1 MLNWLKSE
9 KVDHPLGSAK
19 ELKRVL
25 DALPAKD
32 PLKTLEDATYWL
44 GSINET
50 FVFKI
55 DQRFNV
61 IDSLDVGTRKAQ
73 ERVRLSYIA
82 LPEHEHL
89 QEKRIWIVATDFW
102 NALSEAYVTCVKQVR
117 DAGGRG
123 GELDSRVALLGARAT
138 YAMRHQMHWVLLR
151 YGVLRTDFWADMGL
165 AARMVEAEGA
175 ADKRVPLYADLPQ
188 PCSQRDELLRAMMF
202 WAASPSGLS
211 PMEQDITERLVV
223 HLTPKF
229 RMDVQPWESCDYCFD
244 LDASR
249 PPLRFVAGAALG
261 AATRYFDGGGA
272 LQTLQAL
279 AAQVNGAHTLPPGVD
294 WGPAVDGPMLARVLK
309 HVGTNWAKEM
319 PARASPRRRTA
330 IRLLVTHGYQS
341 VLGAIEPAVS
351 EGLDFSQ
358 TLAHDSWIA
367 EDASNGGYGV
377 VVPAGKGEWLRV
389 GVLVALRTETD
400 SSWDIGIIRR
410 VKGDEHRQHRIGIQ
424 LISKTAIPVYL
435 RRAGSAALAAKWQS
449 AILLGARAS
458 RSGSLHIVARR
469 DLLGGREPL
478 EAMYGNPATTVTL
491 ERSGVIE
498 TGQDFDWLRYK
509 LLDPLT

>member
-9 KVDHPLGSAK
+9 KVDHPLSSAR

-44 GSINET
+44 SSINET
-50 FVFKI
+50 TAFKV
-55 DQRFNV
+55 DQRFKL
-61 IDSLDVGTRKAQ
+61 IDSLDVATRKAQ
-73 ERVRLSYIA
+73 ERVRLTYVA
-82 LPEHEHL
+82 LPEHEHV
-89 QEKRIWIVATDFW
+89 QEKRLWKVATDFW
-102 NALSEAYVTCVKQVR
+102 NALSDAYVTCVKQVR
-117 DAGGRG
+117 EAGGRG
-123 GELDSRVALLGARAT
+123 GDFGSRVPLLAARAT
-138 YAMRHQMHWVLLR
+138 YALRHQMHWVLVR
-151 YGVLRTDFWADMGL
+151 YGVLRADFWDDMAA
-165 AARMVEAEGA
+165 AARIAE
-175 ADKRVPLYADLPQ
+175 ADKVADKLEPLYEDLPQ
-188 PCSQRDELLRAMMF
+188 PSSQRYELLRAMMF

-211 PMEQDITERLVV
+211 PVEQDIAERLVV
-223 HLTPKF
+223 QLTPKF
-229 RMDVQPWESCDYCFD
+229 RIGDQPWEGCDYCFD

-249 PPLRFVAGAALG
+249 PPLRFVAGAASG

-272 LQTLQAL
+272 WQTVQAL
-279 AAQVNGAHTLPPGVD
+279 AAQVTSTQELPAGVD
-294 WGPAVDGPMLARVLK
+294 WGVATDGPTLIRVLK
-309 HVGTNWAKEM
+309 HVGINWAKEL
-319 PARASPRRRTA
+319 PARASARRRTA
-330 IRLLVTHGYQS
+330 MRLLVMHGYQS

-351 EGLDFSQ
+351 EGLDFSE

-424 LISKTAIPVYL
+424 LISKSAMPVYL
-435 RRAGSAALAAKWQS
+435 RRTGSAALGAKRQS
-449 AILLGARAS
+449 AILLGARPS

-498 TGQDFDWLRYK
+498 SGQDFDWLRYK
-509 LLDPLT
+509 LLTSIT

>member
-19 ELKRVL
+19 EFKRVL

-50 FVFKI
+50 TVFKI

-61 IDSLDVGTRKAQ
+61 IDGLDVATRKAQ
-73 ERVRLSYIA
+73 ERVRLNYIA
-82 LPEHEHL
+82 LPEDEHL
-89 QEKRIWIVATDFW
+89 QEKRIWKVATDFW

-117 DAGGRG
+117 DAGVHG
-123 GELDSRVALLGARAT
+123 GGLGSRVPLLAARAT
-138 YAMRHQMHWVLLR
+138 YAMRHQMHWVLVR
-151 YGVLRTDFWADMGL
+151 YGVLRADFWADMGV
-165 AARMVEAEGA
+165 AARLVEAAGVVNQM
-175 ADKRVPLYADLPQ
+175 VPLYADLAQ
-188 PCSQRDELLRAMMF
+188 PSSQRHELLRAMMF

-211 PMEQDITERLVV
+211 PMEQDIAERLVV

-229 RMDVQPWESCDYCFD
+229 RMGVQPWEGCDYCFD

-249 PPLRFVAGAALG
+249 PPLRFVAGAAPG

-272 LQTLQAL
+272 SQAVQAL
-279 AAQVNGAHTLPPGVD
+279 AARVNSAQNLPTGLD
-294 WGPAVDGPMLARVLK
+294 WGPAVDGPTLARVLK
-309 HVGTNWAKEM
+309 HVGMNWAKEM

-330 IRLLVTHGYQS
+330 MRLLVMHGYQS

-367 EDASNGGYGV
+367 EDASSGGYGV

-424 LISKTAIPVYL
+424 LISKTAMPVYL
-435 RRAGSAALAAKWQS
+435 RRAGSADLGAKRQS
-449 AILLGARAS
+449 AILLGSRAS

-478 EAMYGNPATTVTL
+478 EAMYGSPATTVTL

-498 TGQDFDWLRYK
+498 SGQDFDWLRYK
-509 LLDPLT
+509 LLDPIF